1 MLLPVGRATSSLTDT
16 KAISDATR
24 PLAALIVDDS
34 PSQRRM
40 LKLLLTKWQFEV
52 VEAEDGESALELA
65 KSHHFDFII
74 SDWVMPRMTGPE
86 LCRQI
91 RKFQETQY
99 VYFILL
105 TSKTEKKEVAT
116 GLDSGAD
123 DFLSKPLDTDE
134 LEARLR
140 AGSRLLRMRADLVDK
155 NKRVSE
161 AFERLNTLYESVDRD
176 LRAAARLQQSLI
188 PEKQNKCGPIRIG
201 VAYEPCGH
209 VGGDLLGYF
218 RISDDRIAAY
228 SIDVSGHGVSSALL
242 TARLSNFFS
251 SEHLRENIAV
261 RRLSDGS
268 YHPRDPAIIAHDLN
282 ERMQDEADN
291 DQYFT
296 MIFADINVST
306 GFVRF
311 CQAGHPNPAVIRAT
325 GEIEF
330 VGDGGP
336 PIGLIKGADYE
347 TEVLYL
353 DDGDRMML
361 FSDGIT
367 ECEDPSGKLLDEEG
381 LGVLLSR
388 HWGMSEHEVL
398 EHILAEMAVYSGKP
412 DFADDVS
419 ALMLTMPV
427 NTERLARRRSGKA
440 AHPRLPQPVLPAPQ
454 PG

>member
-1 MLLPVGRATSSLTDT
+1 MLLPVGPVPGSRTD
-16 KAISDATR
+16 AEEIEQAAR
-24 PLAALIVDDS
+24 PLSALIVEDS
-34 PSQRRM
+34 RSQRRM
-40 LKLLLTKWQFEV
+40 LKLLLEKWQIEV
-52 VEAEDGESALELA
+52 VEAEDGECALSLA
-65 KSHHFDFII
+65 KSRHFDFII
-74 SDWVMPRMTGPE
+74 SDWVMPRMNGPD
-86 LCRQI
+86 LCRAV
-91 RKFQETQY
+91 RKLGKAQY

-105 TSKTEKKEVAT
+105 SSKNERKEISM

-134 LEARLR
+134 LQARLR
-140 AGSRLLRMRADLVDK
+140 AGQRLLAMSADLIDK

-161 AFERLNTLYESVDRD
+161 AFERLNLVYQSVDRD
-176 LRAAARLQQSLI
+176 LRAAARLQKSLI
-188 PEKQNKCGPIRIG
+188 PEKQSNCGPIQIG
-201 VAYEPCGH
+201 IAYEPCGH

-261 RRLSDGS
+261 RRLADGTF
-268 YHPRDPAIIAHDLN
+268 HPRDPAIIAQDLN

-296 MIFADINVST
+296 MVFADINTSN

-330 VGDGGP
+330 VGEGGP
-336 PIGLIKGADYE
+336 PIGLLKEADYE

-353 DDGDRMML
+353 DDGDRLMM

-367 ECEDPSGKLLDEEG
+367 ECEDPAGALLDEEG
-381 LGVLLSR
+381 LAVLLSR
-388 HWGMSEHEVL
+388 HWGMAEHEVL
-398 EHILAEMAVYSGKP
+398 EQVLAEMATFAGKP
-412 DFADDVS
+412 DFTDDVS

-427 NTERLARRRSGKA
+427 NTERLARRRSGRA
-440 AHPRLPQPVLPAPQ
+440 ATIQT
-454 PG
+454 G

>member
-1 MLLPVGRATSSLTDT
+1 MLLPAGRATTSRTDT
-16 KAISDATR
+16 DEIEQAAR

-40 LKLLLTKWQFEV
+40 LTLLLNKWKIEA
-52 VEAEDGESALELA
+52 VEAEDGEQALSIA
-65 KSHHFDFII
+65 KSRHFDFII
-74 SDWVMPRMTGPE
+74 SDWLMPRMSGPE
-86 LCRQI
+86 LCRQV
-91 RKFQETQY
+91 RKLRETQY

-123 DFLSKPLDTDE
+123 DFLTKPLDPDE
-134 LEARLR
+134 LQARLR
-140 AGSRLLRMRADLVDK
+140 AGHRLLAMRADLMDK

-176 LRAAARLQQSLI
+176 LRAAAQLQKSLI
-188 PEKQNKCGPIRIG
+188 PEKQTRCGPIDIG
-201 VAYEPCGH
+201 IAYVPCGH

-261 RRLSDGS
+261 RRLPDGS
-268 YHPRDPAIIAHDLN
+268 YHPRDPAIIAQDLN
-282 ERMQDEADN
+282 ERMQDEADS

-296 MIFADINVST
+296 MVFADINISN

-336 PIGLIKGADYE
+336 PIGLISGAEYE
-347 TEVLYL
+347 TSVLYL
-353 DDGDRMML
+353 DDGDRMMM

-367 ECEDPSGKLLDEEG
+367 ECEDPSGALLDEDG
-381 LGVLLSR
+381 LAVLLSR
-388 HWGMSEHEVL
+388 HWGMAEHEVL
-398 EHILAEMAVYSGKP
+398 EHVLSEMAEFSGKP
-412 DFADDVS
+412 DFTDDVS

-427 NTERLARRRSGKA
+427 NTERLAHRRSGHA
-440 AHPRLPQPVLPAPQ
+440 APSLHHP
-454 PG
+454 